1 MKHTKKLGGIFL
13 FFLLAFLILLPVS
26 YMLRPTDHANGTVR
40 KRITGFYA
48 EEKESLNA
56 VVLGSSAVYRYV
68 NNPLLWEESGITS
81 YNFAVPGLS
90 IYTLE
95 YLMDEVEKT
104 QSPELYI
111 IDARK
116 FILTEDTDYNKRR
129 FQQLV
134 SNLKYSKNRCDLI
147 NKMIEN
153 PLERIYYYFDI
164 MIYHDNWTE
173 LTWDSLEYADN
184 EREHELKG
192 WNNVSWTKEV
202 EAVDVTSVTEVT
214 SLSDTAE
221 ETLRSLLEKC
231 KKEGKEVLML
241 ETPWAISEEKQKKS
255 NAVKEITEEYGFS
268 YLDMNLFLK
277 EMDIDFT
284 TDFYNKKHANARGAK
299 KMTEYLSD
307 YLQDHYSFTEKARES
322 VVNSWTEAAAKNRSQ
337 LERILAE

>member
-1 MKHTKKLGGIFL
+1 MKLMKKIGGVFL
-13 FFLLAFLILLPVS
+13 FFLLAFLVLLPVS
-26 YMLRPTDHANGTVR
+26 YMLRPVDHENGTIR

-95 YLMDEVEKT
+95 NLIDEVEKT
-104 QSPELYI
+104 QSPELYL

-164 MIYHDNWTE
+164 MIYHDNWAE

-184 EREHELKG
+184 EREHALKG
-192 WNNVSWTKEV
+192 WTNVSWTEEIKE
-202 EAVDVTSVTEVT
+202 VDVTSVTET
-214 SLSDTAE
+214 KNLSDTAE

-231 KKEGKEVLML
+231 QKEGKEVLML
-241 ETPWAISEEKQKKS
+241 ATPWAISEEEQKKS

-268 YLDMNLFLK
+268 YLDLNLCLE

-284 TDFYNKKHANARGAK
+284 TDFYNKKHANAKGAK
-299 KMTEYLSD
+299 KVTEYLSD
-307 YLQDHYSFTEKARES
+307 YLQNHYTFVKKEEES
-322 VVNSWTEAAAKNRSQ
+322 VVESWTLAAEKNVAQ
-337 LERILAE
+337 LEKILEK